1 MHIHTSSLRHSV
13 TRRIL
18 RVAACG
24 LAFAL
29 AGCGGSTGTTN
40 IVLRGNITGLTDPG
54 LTLTNG
60 ISTIVIGIGT
70 TTFTF
75 PSRVAIGASYVVQ
88 PTTLPANQVCTVTNG
103 SGVAT
108 GSDVNNILVT
118 CVPSHALGGTITGL
132 TTSGL
137 VLVNGSNTFSPAAGA
152 QSFTFPNTVG
162 QGFAYGVTVL
172 TQPLP
177 RSCTVV
183 NGAGTMGVADIN
195 GIQVN
200 CS

>member
-1 MHIHTSSLRHSV
+1 MHIPTSSP
-13 TRRIL
+13 RRL
-18 RVAACG
+18 VPRRVLCVLTCG
-24 LAFAL
+24 LVFTL
-29 AGCGGSTGTTN
+29 AGCGGSTSKTN
-40 IVLRGNITGLTDPG
+40 VILGGNITGLTDSG

-60 ISTIVIGIGT
+60 ISNIVIGGGT

-75 PSRVAIGASYVVQ
+75 PSRVAIGASYVVE

-103 SGVAT
+103 SGVANGT
-108 GSDVNNILVT
+108 DVNTILVT
-118 CVPSHALGGTITGL
+118 CVPSHTLGGTITGL
-132 TTSGL
+132 TTNGL
-137 VLVNGSNTFSPAAGA
+137 VLVNGSNTVGPLAGA
-152 QSFTFPNTVG
+152 QSFTFPNKVG

-177 RSCTVV
+177 RTCAVV
-183 NGAGTMGVADIN
+183 NGAGTMGVADVN